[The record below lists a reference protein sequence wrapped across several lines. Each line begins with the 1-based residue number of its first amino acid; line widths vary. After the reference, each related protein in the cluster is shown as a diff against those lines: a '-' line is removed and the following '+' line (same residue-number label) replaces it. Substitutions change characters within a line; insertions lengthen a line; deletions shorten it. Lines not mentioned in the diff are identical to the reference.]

1 MAWRQGKDK
10 MTQTRDRRKA
20 ARSPSH
26 PTWPHESVK
35 TSSSPLM
42 LCVNKET
49 HEPFLLLKVL
59 LIQHE
64 KAILL

>member
-1 MAWRQGKDK
+1 MEAGQGPGAPDLGQEKG
-10 MTQTRDRRKA
+10 
-20 ARSPSH
+20 SS
-26 PTWPHESVK
+26 ESFPLGLASRICADVQL
-35 TSSSPLM
+35 PLM

-49 HEPFLLLKVL
+49 HEPLLLLKVL